1 MPFNETVSS
10 IRELREIMGFP
21 NERSVKKQLAALDK
35 HCVAYIARS
44 PLVLVGTTGANGACD
59 VSPRGDAPGFVQVL
73 DDKTIVLPER
83 PGNRRIDT
91 LQNILATGQIGM
103 LFLIPGVEET
113 LRVNGRACLTRD
125 EAILE
130 RCVAHDKRPV
140 IAIGVE
146 VTDCYLHC
154 AKAFKR
160 SRLWQ
165 PETWPP
171 AGSVPTLAEMLHD
184 QICPTDGTVE
194 EWAESIQE
202 SYAKNLY

>member
-1 MPFNETVSS
+1 MDFTQTISS
-10 IRELREIMGFP
+10 VDALREIMGFP
-21 NERSVKKQLAALDK
+21 GERAVQKQLASLDR
-35 HCVAYIARS
+35 HCIAFIAKS
-44 PLVLVGTTGANGACD
+44 PLVLVGTSGAKGACD

-73 DDKTIVLPER
+73 DDRTLVLPER

-91 LQNILATGQIGM
+91 LQNILATGQIGL

-125 EAILE
+125 EAILD
-130 RCVAHDKRPV
+130 RCVAQGKRPI

-146 VTDCYLHC
+146 VTECYLHC

-160 SRLWQ
+160 SHLWD

-184 QICPTDGTVE
+184 QICPTDATVE
-194 EWAESIQE
+194 EWAELIQE
-202 SYAKNLY
+202 SYVKNLY